1 LAGTPPCE
9 RGRGLL
15 LAAAAARI
23 LRALALAR
31 AALPDAA
38 AERLLYAPPLTLVL
52 ADLDGVEQR
61 EPAAAAALHAPLA
74 VALARA
80 LVPSAGAGALAP
92 EMAAALARTLAEPRE
107 LGDLSSGLHPAPLP
121 PGH

>member
-1 LAGTPPCE
+1 
-9 RGRGLL
+9 
-15 LAAAAARI
+15 
-23 LRALALAR
+23 
-31 AALPDAA
+31 
-38 AERLLYAPPLTLVL
+38 LTLVL

-92 EMAAALARTLAEPRE
+92 EMAASLARALAEPRE
-107 LGDLSSGLHPAPLP
+107 LGDLISVLDRAALRA
-121 PGH
+121 GHG